1 VPDFTPEQRL
11 AIETS
16 GADLLVS
23 AAAGAGKTT
32 VLVERVVRL
41 VTVGRGGGGAAAEQ
55 PGTGPGGGRSA
66 AGPVDVDRLLVVTFT
81 EAAAA
86 QMRERVRQAL
96 LRRLDDLA
104 GEGEEKNG
112 GAGSDATGPVDGA
125 ARPAI
130 ANGAA
135 RPAVAD
141 EVARLRLQLALLG
154 RASISTL
161 HSFCRSVV
169 KRYFYLLGLDPAFE
183 VADEE
188 EATRLRADALDQVFE
203 SRYLEAAGRP
213 DDPFLELVE
222 AYGRDRDDAPLRETV
237 LRLHDFA
244 RSHPDPEG
252 WLAGAARAFD
262 LPPEARL
269 DDVPFARAV
278 LEAAAFELEKAATDL
293 ATAVRLAG
301 APGGPAVYLETLEE
315 ELDRLERA
323 ARACRDGAW
332 KPASAAI
339 GELAEWR
346 TLPRA
351 EGDVDR
357 SLSEAARKLRD
368 RVKPAVRGLV
378 SLYGQRSEAE
388 LLDELRA
395 LARPARTL
403 LDLVLELDRAYRR
416 AKDDRAL
423 LDFADLEHYCL
434 AALRSPGVADD
445 IRTRYEEVLVDEYQ
459 DISGVQEAVL
469 RLASRGDNLF
479 MVGDVKQSIY
489 RFRLA
494 EPTLFLKKA
503 EAFRPL
509 TPEGLR
515 QPAVPSAGAAP
526 GLRVDL
532 PHNFRSR
539 KAVLDAVNFVFRQLM
554 RRDAAEVDYDRAAE
568 LVYAAEVYRDGPP
581 DPPVEFHLIEGDQ
594 RLAGTEPEEA
604 DAHETSGEDAAE
616 DEGLGAEE
624 LHVEELDTV
633 EREAYLAAHLIREMV
648 EPREAGARPLE
659 VWDAALGSF
668 RPARWGDVAV
678 LMRTTAGLANMVAEA
693 FARAGVP
700 AHAHLG
706 TGYFAAP
713 EVETVLSLLRLL
725 DNPRQDIPLAA
736 VLRSPIV
743 GLDED
748 DLARIRLVD
757 RRLPFHEAVFLAGGR
772 GTHPAVASREP
783 EDTPSATGR
792 SPTPADPVPPV
803 LHERLAAFLER
814 LEGWRT
820 RARRGPLADLVWR
833 LLEETGYYAFAGALP
848 NGPQRQ
854 ANLRGLHDL
863 ARKFDRFSRQGLGR
877 FLRFVDS
884 LQKARADLGPPPA
897 LGEAEDAVT
906 VMSVHRSKG
915 LEFPVVVLLHLGKR
929 LNLEDVNRS
938 ILCHRDLGLGL
949 NVVDVGRRLAYPSLA
964 HRALA
969 HRVAL
974 ETLAEEMRVLY
985 VAMTRARERLV
996 LVGTARDLAAQVS
1009 KWAALRATLTQGRL
1023 PASSV
1028 LRARSW
1034 LEWLGPALVAHPGAA
1049 PLRELDPEATGTLET
1064 VADDSRWSVHLWGL
1078 PGHPAVPL
1086 PGTTAEPRGTDR
1098 LDWDLIARLG
1108 PVAGVAPG
1116 QVTAALEWSYPHAAL
1131 STLPAKV
1138 TPGELK
1144 RFLPT
1149 GVEEEAVRLTVGTR
1163 GLTDAAGLLAGPD
1176 LTVPTGPPG
1185 APDVTAPTGPP
1196 GALDLGPAGVRP
1208 AFLAAGPA
1216 GPTPLERGTATHV
1229 VLRHA
1234 DLARPFDTESLAA
1247 LAAVLVEREVLT
1259 PEQAAAADLEVV
1271 ARFFRSD
1278 LGRWL
1283 RKNRARVRREVPFSL
1298 RLPAADVFALEE
1310 AGSGGAA
1317 RAGKEV
1323 GGAGEPR
1330 GAGAEVSGAGETRG
1344 TGTAVLGE
1352 EWVLVQGIVD
1362 VLVDEPDGLTILDF
1376 KTDRVRR
1383 EEVEARAALYRPQL
1397 ETYRRAVAAAWRRPV
1412 KAAWLYFLV
1421 PGVAVPVGRE
1431 ESSVGT
1437 HLR

>member
-1 VPDFTPEQRL
+1 MPDFTPEQRL

-41 VTVGRGGGGAAAEQ
+41 VTVGRGGGGAAAER
-55 PGTGPGGGRSA
+55 PGTGPGGGRPA
-66 AGPVDVDRLLVVTFT
+66 AGPVDVDRLLIVTFT
-81 EAAAA
+81 EAAAS

-96 LRRLDDLA
+96 LRRLDDLT

-112 GAGSDATGPVDGA
+112 GAGSDATGPVD
-125 ARPAI
+125 
-130 ANGAA
+130 GAA

-188 EATRLRADALDQVFE
+188 EATLLRTDALDQVFE

-262 LPPEARL
+262 LPPGARL
-269 DDVPFARAV
+269 DNVPFARAA
-278 LEAAAFELEKAATDL
+278 LEAAAFKLEKAAADL

-315 ELDRLERA
+315 ELDRLKRA

-332 KPASAAI
+332 EPASAAI

-351 EGDVDR
+351 QGDVDR

-368 RVKPAVRGLV
+368 RVKRAVRGLV

-434 AALRSPGVADD
+434 AALRSPGVADEV
-445 IRTRYEEVLVDEYQ
+445 RVRYEEVLVDEYQ

-494 EPTLFLKKA
+494 EPTLFLRKA

-515 QPAVPSAGAAP
+515 QPAVPSAGTAP

-554 RRDAAEVDYDRAAE
+554 RRDAAEVEYDRTAE
-568 LVYAAEVYRDGPP
+568 LVYAAEVYRTGPP

-594 RLAGTEPEEA
+594 RLAGAEQEEA
-604 DAHETSGEDAAE
+604 DDTPGEDSE
-616 DEGLGAEE
+616 DEDLGAEE
-624 LHVEELDTV
+624 LHVEDLNTV

-678 LMRTTAGLANMVAEA
+678 LMRTTAGLANRVAEA

-725 DNPRQDIPLAA
+725 DNPRQDIPLAS

-757 RRLPFHEAVFLAGGR
+757 RRLPFHEAVF
-772 GTHPAVASREP
+772 
-783 EDTPSATGR
+783 R
-792 SPTPADPVPPV
+792 SPGATDPVLPPA
-803 LHERLAAFLER
+803 LRERLAAFLER
-814 LEGWRT
+814 LEEWRT

-833 LLEETGYYAFAGALP
+833 LLEETGYYGFAGALP

-884 LQKARADLGPPPA
+884 LQKARAELGPPPA

-996 LVGTARDLAAQVS
+996 LVGTARNLAAQVS
-1009 KWAALRATLTQGRL
+1009 KWAALRGTPAQVRL

-1034 LEWLGPALVAHPGAA
+1034 LEWLGPALVAHPGGA
-1049 PLRELDPEATGTLET
+1049 PLRELHPDAGGALET
-1064 VADDSRWSVHLWGL
+1064 VADDSCWSVRLWGL

-1086 PGTTAEPRGTDR
+1086 PGTTAESLGPEHP
-1098 LDWDLIARLG
+1098 DWDLIARLE
-1108 PVAGVAPG
+1108 PVAGVVPG
-1116 QVTAALEWSYPHAAL
+1116 RVTAALEWSYPHAAL

-1149 GVEEEAVRLTVGTR
+1149 GVEEEAVRLTVAIR
-1163 GLTDAAGLLAGPD
+1163 GLTDAAGLPCAPD
-1176 LTVPTGPPG
+1176 LTALTGPPG

-1216 GPTPLERGTATHV
+1216 GPTPVERGTATHV

-1234 DLARPFDTESLAA
+1234 DLAGPLDTESLAA
-1247 LAAVLVEREVLT
+1247 LAAGLVEREVLT
-1259 PEQAAAADLEVV
+1259 PE
-1271 ARFFRSD
+1271 
-1278 LGRWL
+1278 
-1283 RKNRARVRREVPFSL
+1283 
-1298 RLPAADVFALEE
+1298 
-1310 AGSGGAA
+1310 
-1317 RAGKEV
+1317 
-1323 GGAGEPR
+1323 
-1330 GAGAEVSGAGETRG
+1330 
-1344 TGTAVLGE
+1344 
-1352 EWVLVQGIVD
+1352 
-1362 VLVDEPDGLTILDF
+1362 
-1376 KTDRVRR
+1376 
-1383 EEVEARAALYRPQL
+1383 
-1397 ETYRRAVAAAWRRPV
+1397 
-1412 KAAWLYFLV
+1412 
-1421 PGVAVPVGRE
+1421 
-1431 ESSVGT
+1431 
-1437 HLR
+1437 